1 MKVLNF
7 AHNRLKAVPKRLKTM
22 RKLEVLN
29 LDSNV
34 MIKEVPDGMEQMKKL
49 VRLSLG
55 SNKIKHLPL
64 NFGLMPSL
72 TFINLNS
79 NLLRRI
85 PDSFANFEN
94 LRELRLASNRLVALP
109 KEIGRDIDVEGMY
122 SSVRNSVGEAQ
133 KEHNKIGDGTLFQNL
148 TFQTNLL
155 MDWTNLP
162 IGLKLVLQNLR

>member
-1 MKVLNF
+1 
-7 AHNRLKAVPKRLKTM
+7 
-22 RKLEVLN
+22 
-29 LDSNV
+29 
-34 MIKEVPDGMEQMKKL
+34 MEQMKKL

-122 SSVRNSVGEAQ
+122 SSDRKSVGEAR
-133 KEHNKIGDGTLFQNL
+133 KEHKKIGEGTIASQD
-148 TFQTNLL
+148 QSESSLL
-155 MDWTNLP
+155 HSENDCY
-162 IGLKLVLQNLR
+162 